1 MLKQEMNL
9 LHVKHILLL
18 VLLLCLPWHGYA
30 KKKPAAVQLTA
41 EDQARFRYYF
51 YEAER
56 LYLNEQFADAALL
69 FRFCLML
76 NEEDPMVNQFMGDL
90 ANAYRLSA
98 SALPYYERS
107 YRADPKNER
116 ILERLAYT
124 YTDTGNYK
132 QALRMCDLLDQR
144 DGYDMNA
151 AWRRYTV
158 HLKCGHPKQARKA
171 LEDYLALDPTYMPF
185 LLARLTLMETYGA
198 KEKDMLA
205 AYEQILSL
213 DENNYVVQ
221 NNYAYFLAT
230 HKGDLKLAEQL
241 SYSSLQADPRNPI
254 FLDTYA
260 WILYLQGEKQLATL
274 YIRQAVQLSEQGV
287 PDEVKQHYQTI
298 TGTEL

>member
-1 MLKQEMNL
+1 MTKRPIQ
-9 LHVKHILLL
+9 HI
-18 VLLLCLPWHGYA
+18 VLLLLLLLCPIAGEA
-30 KKKPAAVQLTA
+30 KSRTKSVKPQPTA
-41 EDQARFRYYF
+41 EEQARFRYYF

-56 LYLNEQFADAALL
+56 LYLNEQYTDAALL

-76 NEEDPMVNQFMGDL
+76 NEDDPMVNQFMGDL
-90 ANAYRLSA
+90 HNAYQLSA
-98 SALPYYERS
+98 AALPYYERS
-107 YRADPKNER
+107 YQADPKNER

-124 YTDTGNYK
+124 YTETGHYK
-132 QALRMCDLLDQR
+132 QALRMCDLLEQR
-144 DGYDMNA
+144 DGFDMTA

-158 HLKCGHPKQARKA
+158 HLKCGKPQQARKA
-171 LEDYLALDPTYMPF
+171 LEDYLALDPNYMPF
-185 LLARLTLMETYGA
+185 LLSRLTLMEAYGA
-198 KEKDMLA
+198 KDKDMLA

-241 SYSSLQADPRNPI
+241 SYRSLQADRRNPV

-260 WILYLQGEKQLATL
+260 WILYLQGEKLLATL

-287 PDEVKQHYQTI
+287 PDEVKQHYQII
-298 TGTEL
+298 TGTQL